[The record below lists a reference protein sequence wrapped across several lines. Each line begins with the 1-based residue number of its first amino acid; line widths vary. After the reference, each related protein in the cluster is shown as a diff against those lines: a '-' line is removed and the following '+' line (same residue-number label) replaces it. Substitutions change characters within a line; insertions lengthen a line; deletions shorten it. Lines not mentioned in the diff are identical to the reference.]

1 MATVVNMPKLGFDM
15 AEGTLIRWVKAVGD
29 TVNRG
34 EVLAEI
40 ETDKATVEVEALD
53 SGTLRRQLVTEGTAV
68 PVGTAIAV
76 IGSPDE
82 SIEGLSAPAATA
94 EPAKAAAA
102 SPEAQPATTGQPAP
116 APAAMTAAPATGP
129 GGAVRAS
136 PLARRL
142 AQQNAMDLAAVSG
155 TGPGGRVTRKDVLA
169 ALSAPGSSR
178 GPAAKP
184 GVTERLPLTK
194 LRAAIGR
201 RMTAAKQQA
210 PHFYLTADLDASG
223 LMSLRQEANT
233 FLSEAERLSVHDFIV
248 RAAALSLR
256 DFPALNA
263 SLDGDSIVRHG
274 EIHIGN
280 AVAVESGLLTVVVRH
295 ADGKSVQEISQE
307 LKAMTARARE
317 GKVHPED
324 IEGSTF
330 TVSNLGMFDVDEFIA
345 IINPPEAAILA
356 VGAVRDVPVVNG
368 DQIVPGKR
376 LKVTLSADHRVT
388 DGAEAARWLQ
398 VFRKYIEHPVGLIL

>member
-82 SIEGLSAPAATA
+82 SIDALPVPAQAAAQAKQTSTGPADQPASAGQP
-94 EPAKAAAA
+94 AAAA
-102 SPEAQPATTGQPAP
+102 MP
-116 APAAMTAAPATGP
+116 AAPATGP

-169 ALSAPGSSR
+169 ALSASGASHV
-178 GPAAKP
+178 PAAKP
-184 GVTERLPLTK
+184 GVTERVPLTK

-223 LMSLRQEANT
+223 LMSLRQEANA
-233 FLSEAERLSVHDFIV
+233 FLPEAERLSVHDFIV

-280 AVAVESGLLTVVVRH
+280 AVALESGLLTVVVRQ

-307 LKAMTARARE
+307 LKALAARARE

-330 TVSNLGMFDVDEFIA
+330 TVSNLGMFDVDEFTA

-356 VGAVRDVPVVNG
+356 VGAVREVPVVDG
-368 DQIVPGKR
+368 DRIVPGKR

>member
-1 MATVVNMPKLGFDM
+1 
-15 AEGTLIRWVKAVGD
+15 
-29 TVNRG
+29 
-34 EVLAEI
+34 
-40 ETDKATVEVEALD
+40 
-53 SGTLRRQLVTEGTAV
+53 
-68 PVGTAIAV
+68 
-76 IGSPDE
+76 
-82 SIEGLSAPAATA
+82 
-94 EPAKAAAA
+94 
-102 SPEAQPATTGQPAP
+102 
-116 APAAMTAAPATGP
+116 MTAASSSGP

-142 AQQNAMDLAAVSG
+142 AQQNALDLAAVSG

-169 ALSAPGSSR
+169 ALSASGSSPV
-178 GPAAKP
+178 PAAKP
-184 GVTERLPLTK
+184 GVTDRVPLTK

-223 LMSLRQEANT
+223 LMSLRQEANA
-233 FLSEAERLSVHDFIV
+233 FLPEAERLSVHDFIV
-248 RAAALSLR
+248 RAAALALR

-263 SLDGDSIVRHG
+263 ALEGDTIVRHG
-274 EIHIGN
+274 EVHIGS

-295 ADGKSVQEISQE
+295 ADGKSVQEVSQE
-307 LKAMTARARE
+307 LKALAARARE

-330 TVSNLGMFDVDEFIA
+330 TVSNLGMFDVDEFTA

-356 VGAVRDVPVVNG
+356 VGAVRDVPVVDG
-368 DQIVPGKR
+368 DRIVPGKR

-398 VFRKYIEHPVGLIL
+398 VFRKYIEHPVSLIL